1 MRDSDRFFLVLFS
14 LLDGGWCGKML
25 GSAFAQTYSENDW
38 YELIAHMC
46 LHKLNYRKMEAALWN
61 SHSYCSYL
69 LHA

>member
-38 YELIAHMC
+38 CELIAHMY
-46 LHKLNYRKMEAALWN
+46 LHKLNYRKMKAAFGE
-61 SHSYCSYL
+61 ST
-69 LHA
+69 